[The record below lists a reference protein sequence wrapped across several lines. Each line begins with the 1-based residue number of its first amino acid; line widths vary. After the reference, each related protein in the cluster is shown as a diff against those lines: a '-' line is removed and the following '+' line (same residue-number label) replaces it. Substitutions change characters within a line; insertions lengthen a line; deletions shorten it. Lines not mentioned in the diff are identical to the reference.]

1 MHHGHLDLG
10 ELDHLVRIVRRRRWE
25 LPLPTDTALRR
36 DLEDLRR
43 HQQGLAMAGVP
54 ELGPRFTLG
63 TRAGGP
69 FRIPRIGRGGTI
81 GGAGGLGQARFE
93 RGDPRGLLLD
103 DGKQLDDQLVHQE
116 QCLFPTGGLQ
126 RKTYW

>member
-1 MHHGHLDLG
+1 MTWVPWLG
-10 ELDHLVRIVRRRRWE
+10 
-25 LPLPTDTALRR
+25 A
-36 DLEDLRR
+36 
-43 HQQGLAMAGVP
+43 
-54 ELGPRFTLG
+54 RFTQ
-63 TRAGGP
+63 RARASGP
-69 FRIPRIGRGGTI
+69 FRIRRIGRGGTI